1 MSTIRQLAAIMFT
14 DMVGYTAMM
23 QNNEQMA
30 TVKRERH
37 KKVLENSIK
46 KFKGK
51 ILQYYGDGTLSIF
64 NSAIEGVNCAIEI
77 QRELVQEPKVD
88 LRIGIHTG
96 DIALEDEGVYGDGVN
111 IASRI
116 ESIAVSGGVF
126 ISEKVYD
133 DIKNQNGIETRE
145 IGSFELKNVRQP
157 VRVFAISNPGFP
169 VPSRSEIKGKLN
181 QPTNRLAVLPF
192 ENLSADTENEYFSD
206 GITEELIN
214 AFSKVEGLLVTS
226 RTSCFAFKRKHED
239 AREIG
244 NKLNVDRILE
254 GSVRKAGSRVRI
266 TAQLINASDGYHVWS
281 ETFDRDLN
289 DIFEVQDEIARIIVN
304 KLRESISVK
313 PAEEQFVK
321 QATGNLEAYS
331 LYLKGIFFRNKL
343 TPPDL
348 RKAIEFFEQS
358 LKLDDRFAAAYGHC
372 AGCYAQLGG
381 MGQINPHEAFE
392 IVHRYADKALEL
404 DDTLADSY
412 TIKATALMLY
422 DWKWEEAYAYLTKAL
437 KLNSGSS
444 FACVIL
450 SIYYQIHGQ
459 ITEAVAILE
468 KALMHDPLS
477 VLVMDSLAEKYM
489 YARRYDEAIQQSEKI
504 LELDP
509 HMRHALEIKGFS
521 LGLSGDW
528 DAAIKIFEEIHK
540 LTNHPL
546 KGITPLGYA
555 YAKTGQLE
563 KAKECIAK
571 LEKRLTEEPGWIGE
585 ADLATVTLA
594 LGDKDKG
601 FHYLSRAIDKRMLVG
616 FALSSPIFENIA
628 TDPRTAEL
636 KKRMNL

>member
-1 MSTIRQLAAIMFT
+1 
-14 DMVGYTAMM
+14 
-23 QNNEQMA
+23 
-30 TVKRERH
+30 
-37 KKVLENSIK
+37 
-46 KFKGK
+46 
-51 ILQYYGDGTLSIF
+51 
-64 NSAIEGVNCAIEI
+64 
-77 QRELVQEPKVD
+77 
-88 LRIGIHTG
+88 
-96 DIALEDEGVYGDGVN
+96 
-111 IASRI
+111 
-116 ESIAVSGGVF
+116 
-126 ISEKVYD
+126 
-133 DIKNQNGIETRE
+133 
-145 IGSFELKNVRQP
+145 
-157 VRVFAISNPGFP
+157 
-169 VPSRSEIKGKLN
+169 
-181 QPTNRLAVLPF
+181 
-192 ENLSADTENEYFSD
+192 
-206 GITEELIN
+206 
-214 AFSKVEGLLVTS
+214 
-226 RTSCFAFKRKHED
+226 
-239 AREIG
+239 
-244 NKLNVDRILE
+244 
-254 GSVRKAGSRVRI
+254 
-266 TAQLINASDGYHVWS
+266 
-281 ETFDRDLN
+281 
-289 DIFEVQDEIARIIVN
+289 
-304 KLRESISVK
+304 
-313 PAEEQFVK
+313 
-321 QATGNLEAYS
+321 
-331 LYLKGIFFRNKL
+331 
-343 TPPDL
+343 
-348 RKAIEFFEQS
+348 
-358 LKLDDRFAAAYGHC
+358 
-372 AGCYAQLGG
+372 
-381 MGQINPHEAFE
+381 
-392 IVHRYADKALEL
+392 
-404 DDTLADSY
+404 
-412 TIKATALMLY
+412 MLY

-563 KAKECIAK
+563 KAKECIAR

-628 TDPRTAEL
+628 TDSRTAEL